1 MESTIT
7 ISHLAAAIVTSLLVG
22 AVIGASVVAWMYRG
36 GAR

>member
-7 ISHLAAAIVTSLLVG
+7 IGHLVAAVVAALFLG
-22 AVIGASVVAWMYRG
+22 AAIGASVVAWMYKG